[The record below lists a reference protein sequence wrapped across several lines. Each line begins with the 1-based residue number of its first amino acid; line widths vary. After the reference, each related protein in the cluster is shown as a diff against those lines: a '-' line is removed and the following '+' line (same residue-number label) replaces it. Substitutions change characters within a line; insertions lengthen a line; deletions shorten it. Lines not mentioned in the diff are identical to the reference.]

1 MTKKKKTSKRNSS
14 SDSEVDKEAEKS
26 ESDDEKPEAPPDRH
40 FDEVQTRADI
50 VKIMEQSITPPGE
63 TPLKLSWSHI
73 PTTASTN
80 DR

>member
-26 ESDDEKPEAPPDRH
+26 ESDDEKPEAPQDRH

-50 VKIMEQSITPPGE
+50 VKIMVTNATWRDTSQTF
-63 TPLKLSWSHI
+63 LVSH
-73 PTTASTN
+73 PYNS
-80 DR
+80 